1 MCSAII
7 FKGKYQ
13 KMLQKIRKTADSI
26 IFRII
31 LGIIVISFA
40 IWGVSDVAKGKGNG
54 AIVTF
59 KDLPPITYEDFVK
72 AKTKEIKNIQRNEGI
87 SLSEEDIGKMGI
99 DNEIIGMLVQK
110 KLLSFIVAHYDID
123 FSDSVI
129 ADVIKTLPVFKDEN
143 GAFNIERFKSYLH
156 VNDLTT
162 EEYSDEMKNYIAR
175 TIILGSFIGNSYISN
190 ARTSNIIDFMSEKRN
205 VDIATLSLV
214 DNKKIP
220 SPDITDENLR
230 NFYNENKDIFKT
242 PESRDICY
250 AKIDN
255 DIGKNNISVSDHEV
269 RQFFDEYKVEFG
281 NAKFDKVK
289 LDIRNKLQKQ
299 KSDLWIAEISKSLE
313 DEVAG
318 GATLQEIADK
328 YRLKRICEKNI
339 MAQNIETKAG
349 GLFAPFASQ
358 IYEITENEVSYPLE
372 NKDNGVILFQVTKH
386 TKEAPREFESIKQDV
401 AEKYKLFA
409 YKQAN
414 LKKLQDFATNS
425 AGKRFGEGAI
435 EIGMSI
441 QQNKSFGRAELAN
454 ITIFPAE
461 MLVAMFSSDKDIIV
475 GPFIDR
481 DKAYMFVVRNIF
493 YDKDAK
499 HKVAE
504 SKKNIVDKIKEGL
517 MEELLFYVR
526 VKSEMK
532 MKNNLKDFREN

>member
-1 MCSAII
+1 
-7 FKGKYQ
+7 
-13 KMLQKIRKTADSI
+13 
-26 IFRII
+26 
-31 LGIIVISFA
+31 
-40 IWGVSDVAKGKGNG
+40 
-54 AIVTF
+54 
-59 KDLPPITYEDFVK
+59 
-72 AKTKEIKNIQRNEGI
+72 
-87 SLSEEDIGKMGI
+87 
-99 DNEIIGMLVQK
+99 
-110 KLLSFIVAHYDID
+110 
-123 FSDSVI
+123 
-129 ADVIKTLPVFKDEN
+129 
-143 GAFNIERFKSYLH
+143 
-156 VNDLTT
+156 
-162 EEYSDEMKNYIAR
+162 
-175 TIILGSFIGNSYISN
+175 
-190 ARTSNIIDFMSEKRN
+190 
-205 VDIATLSLV
+205 
-214 DNKKIP
+214 
-220 SPDITDENLR
+220 
-230 NFYNENKDIFKT
+230 
-242 PESRDICY
+242 
-250 AKIDN
+250 
-255 DIGKNNISVSDHEV
+255 
-269 RQFFDEYKVEFG
+269 
-281 NAKFDKVK
+281 
-289 LDIRNKLQKQ
+289 
-299 KSDLWIAEISKSLE
+299 
-313 DEVAG
+313 
-318 GATLQEIADK
+318 
-328 YRLKRICEKNI
+328 

-372 NKDNGVILFQVTKH
+372 NKDNGIILFQVTKH